1 MGQAGDGGGHGV
13 HHLDA
18 PDRDHGEGDADL
30 LLGVQ
35 GEVAEQALVW
45 PCGLLA
51 AVGRGTLILLLK
63 QYKVN
68 SVQSIVAVDQ

>member
-1 MGQAGDGGGHGV
+1 M

-18 PDRDHGEGDADL
+18 ADGDHGEGGADL

-35 GEVAEQALVW
+35 REVAEQALVGQR
-45 PCGLLA
+45 GLLA